1 MSQETEPQNVVV
13 DWQKGTTKTI
23 TQIDSMIVR
32 NNDTIIMSTNSKSQY
47 TFQITN
53 LKDTVYTILFKQI
66 TFDDKIEL
74 ESELFDAEEA
84 NKVLKQLL
92 TDAQKKIKGFE
103 YSFLVDKNT
112 ALAYEVLNQKELEK
126 FTEDLVKIVF
136 DQLIKLSDKKP
147 NQAESQELQLQ
158 IKEYVKEMMPAAME
172 TMLNS
177 FNYIFQAYS
186 FPFILDE
193 TFTTE
198 IEVSDVDQIQYGGIE
213 NKAQLIV
220 NSSLKKDN
228 LNLEYKYIYDKEIAF
243 QNMVLAE
250 GNENN
255 ITIDEFDLDERVISE
270 FNIKT
275 SWIKSSNSFINVRLG
290 PITVRNVTY
299 VTIK

>member
-66 TFDDKIEL
+66 TFDDKIE
-74 ESELFDAEEA
+74 SELFDAEEA

-112 ALAYEVLNQKELEK
+112 VLAYEVLNQKELEK